1 MRSFPAAA
9 ALALGATAFAL
20 PAVVQAQAPVQTPPI
35 VEAPPLNTTPGDPP
49 PGRPPALPGAD
60 GWSMTIGVAPVL
72 SPVWQ
77 GSRDTAL
84 SLFPDLRFN
93 YKDVIFASIPE
104 GLGWNAINGDGWRAG
119 PLAKIRFG
127 RDEERGGSP
136 FLITGGSDALLGL
149 GDVSAAAEVGAFAE
163 KRVGPWRGRL
173 EARRG
178 FGGHEGVLIDG
189 SIAYQARLGR
199 TSISF
204 GPRATIASADYMRT
218 YFGIDPAQSQ
228 RSGLAPYR
236 PGGGLLSFGVGSSVV
251 HPLDR
256 RSVLTLFSG
265 LDRLGGEPGDSPLVR
280 ERGRRMQFTLGLG
293 YGFRFGL

>member
-20 PAVVQAQAPVQTPPI
+20 PAAVQAQAPVQTPPI

-127 RDEERGGSP
+127 R
-136 FLITGGSDALLGL
+136 
-149 GDVSAAAEVGAFAE
+149 AAAEVGAFAE